1 MAMQPHQR
9 NILFVLI
16 VLLVLAGAGLVL
28 TSDWGARVT
37 PVATRAP
44 GVAASPVDMSPL
56 QTARALAPLAAT
68 PEEQALARDALRLAD
83 HEIDL
88 AFAAALYQAASQ
100 PPSSDPKVR
109 ALQARMEAA
118 QKQVTQGEAE
128 VARLTQQLAAARESE
143 KTTVSRQLELAKAR
157 FELSQDE
164 LDDAKEDLT
173 RAGGDP
179 ESHIQRMVDEHN
191 AAEHAAPGGEPAI
204 APAGNQAATLTSSGS
219 ILAEVSE
226 WNSLRSLLGR
236 LRQAQQ
242 DATAAADTLSHRHDD
257 LEQQLGQANTQP
269 AISSAG
275 PQPGNAAPGAA
286 GGTATDAA
294 LSQLRQLSGMQKSV
308 AGYDRRVRDEQD
320 LAGIYAQW
328 GALVASRQRRSLHAL
343 LLSFTWILL
352 IALGVWLVNRLM
364 EQFFE
369 RLAPDQKRLLTLRA
383 VVRITARAAGV
394 ILILLVIF
402 GPPGQMATVLALAGA
417 GLTVALKDFIVGFF
431 GWFALMGKNGI
442 RVGDWVEINGVSGEV
457 LEIGLFYTMLL
468 ETGNWN
474 VSGQPTGRRVTFI
487 NSYAIE
493 GHYFNFSTSG
503 QWLWDEFQVGL
514 PANQDPYPLV
524 EEIQKLVTKE
534 TEANARLAEQ
544 EWERLGSIRKMNAF
558 SAEPA
563 ISVRPGSAGFEILVR
578 YVTRANERYQ
588 QRTRLHT
595 AIVELLRHKSIPQPA
610 PLASSAETA

>member
-1 MAMQPHQR
+1 MPMQPHQR
-9 NILFVLI
+9 PILFVLI
-16 VLLVLAGAGLVL
+16 ALLVLAGAGLAL

-37 PVATRAP
+37 PV
-44 GVAASPVDMSPL
+44 VAASPVDMSPL

-68 PEEQALARDALRLAD
+68 PEEQALAQDAVRLAD

-88 AFAAALYQAASQ
+88 AFTAALYQAASQ
-100 PPSSDPKVR
+100 PPSSDPQVR

-118 QKQVTQGEAE
+118 QKQVTEGEVE
-128 VARLTQQLAAARESE
+128 VAHLTQQLAAARASDRAA
-143 KTTVSRQLELAKAR
+143 VSKQLELAKAR
-157 FELSQDE
+157 LELSQDE
-164 LDDAKEDLT
+164 LDDAREDRA

-179 ESHIQRMVDEHN
+179 GSRIQRMVDEHE
-191 AAEHAAPGGEPAI
+191 AAEHAAPAGEPAI
-204 APAGNQAATLTSSGS
+204 APAGNQATTPASSGS
-219 ILAEVSE
+219 ILAQVGEL
-226 WNSLRSLLGR
+226 NYLRSLRGR

-242 DATAAADTLSHRHDD
+242 DATAGADTLSHRHDD
-257 LEQQLGQANTQP
+257 LEQQLSQANTQP
-269 AISSAG
+269 AKTPAG
-275 PQPGNAAPGAA
+275 AEPGNAAPGAA
-286 GGTATDAA
+286 GAAATDATLA
-294 LSQLRQLSGMQKSV
+294 QLRRLSGMQKSV
-308 AGYDRRVRDEQD
+308 AGFDRRVRDEQD

-352 IALGVWLVNRLM
+352 IALGVWLVNRSM
-364 EQFFE
+364 EHFFQ
-369 RLAPDQKRLLTLRA
+369 RLAPDQRRLLTLRA
-383 VVRITARAAGV
+383 VLRITARAAGV
-394 ILILLVIF
+394 IVILLVIF
-402 GPPGQMATVLALAGA
+402 GLPAQMATVLALAGA

-457 LEIGLFYTMLL
+457 LEIGLFYTLLL

-493 GHYFNFSTSG
+493 GYYFNFSTSG

-514 PANQDPYPLV
+514 PANQDPHPLV
-524 EEIQKLVTKE
+524 EEIQKIVMKE

-578 YVTRANERYQ
+578 YVTRADERYQ

-595 AIVELLRHKSIPQPA
+595 AIVELLRRKSIPQPA
-610 PLASSAETA
+610 PVASSAETA

>member
-1 MAMQPHQR
+1 MSMQPHQR
-9 NILFVLI
+9 PFLFVLV

-44 GVAASPVDMSPL
+44 SVAASPVDMSPL

-68 PEEQALARDALRLAD
+68 PEEQALARDALRMAD

-100 PPSSDPKVR
+100 PPPSDPKIR

-118 QKQVTQGEAE
+118 QERMTDGDAE
-128 VARLTQQLAAARESE
+128 VAHLTQQLAAARASDRAAL
-143 KTTVSRQLELAKAR
+143 SQQLELAKAR
-157 FELSQDE
+157 LELSQDE
-164 LDDAKEDLT
+164 LDDAKEDLA

-179 ESHIQRMVDEHN
+179 ESRIQRMVDEHN
-191 AAEHAAPGGEPAI
+191 AAEHAAPGGELAM
-204 APAGNQAATLTSSGS
+204 APAGDQAATPSRSGS

-226 WNSLRSLLGR
+226 WNALRSLRGR

-242 DATAAADTLSHRHDD
+242 DAIAAADTFSQRHDD
-257 LEQQLGQANTQP
+257 LEQQLAQANPQP
-269 AISSAG
+269 ANTPAG
-275 PQPGNAAPGAA
+275 AEPGNAAPRAAGAA
-286 GGTATDAA
+286 ATDAT
-294 LSQLRQLSGMQKSV
+294 LSQLRQLSGMQKRV

-320 LAGIYAQW
+320 LGGIYAQW

-343 LLSFTWILL
+343 LVSFTWILL
-352 IALGVWLVNRLM
+352 IALCVWLVNRLM
-364 EQFFE
+364 ERFFE
-369 RLAPDQKRLLTLRA
+369 RLAPDQRRLLTLRA
-383 VVRITARAAGV
+383 MVRIAARAAGV

-417 GLTVALKDFIVGFF
+417 GLTVALKDFILGFF

-457 LEIGLFYTMLL
+457 LEIGLFRTVLL

-474 VSGQPTGRRVTFI
+474 VSGQPTGRRATFI

-493 GHYFNFSTSG
+493 GHYFNFSTTG

-524 EEIQKLVTKE
+524 EEIQKIVTKE

-544 EWERLGSIRKMNAF
+544 ESEHLGSISKMSAV

-563 ISVRPGSAGFEILVR
+563 ISVRPGIAGFEVLVR

-595 AIVELLRHKSIPQPA
+595 AIVELLRHKSVLQPA
-610 PLASSAETA
+610 PVGSSAKTA